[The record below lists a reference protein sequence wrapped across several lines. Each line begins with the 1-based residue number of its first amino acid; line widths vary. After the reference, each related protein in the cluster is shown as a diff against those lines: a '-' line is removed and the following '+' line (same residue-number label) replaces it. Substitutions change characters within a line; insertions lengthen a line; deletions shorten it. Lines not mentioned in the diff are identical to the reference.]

1 MYIDQYMYVYSQI
14 CSCGARVLM
23 TEVDPVYIDRG
34 IYTYRI
40 LKVDIN

>member
-1 MYIDQYMYVYSQI
+1 MYIDQHVYSQI
-14 CSCGARVLM
+14 CSCGAWVLM
-23 TEVDPVYIDRG
+23 TEVDPDRG